1 MNDQSGGVGGLGALM
16 RLDPDDP
23 RIPEHRQSRLG
34 LQPDEDRRRPLW
46 LNGDPGVLRLPAIG
60 IVGTRRPSA
69 HGLAAARSIAA
80 ICVARGWLVVSG
92 MALGIDAA
100 AHEAALDA
108 GGATIGVLPSPAPG
122 GVRQGARRLAARVVE
137 RGALLSDRSPGT
149 PAAAW
154 SFVTRNTLLAA
165 LCDGLIVVEAPEG
178 SGALITAEAADGFG
192 LPLAF
197 VSAPFG
203 SVAAAGGAAWFARAS
218 ELSLHLIERRAPHL
232 LTDRATLQAWLS
244 VCAASVHADDRVSE
258 LSLQP
263 SGGVPPIGGLRGAI
277 LQRLESAGVAGLAE
291 GDLLDLSRG
300 AEAALPAALTLL
312 AVQGLI
318 EQRGGRWRG
327 SEGAV
332 LRSRA

>member
-1 MNDQSGGVGGLGALM
+1 
-16 RLDPDDP
+16 
-23 RIPEHRQSRLG
+23 
-34 LQPDEDRRRPLW
+34 
-46 LNGDPGVLRLPAIG
+46 
-60 IVGTRRPSA
+60 
-69 HGLAAARSIAA
+69 
-80 ICVARGWLVVSG
+80 
-92 MALGIDAA
+92 
-100 AHEAALDA
+100 
-108 GGATIGVLPSPAPG
+108 
-122 GVRQGARRLAARVVE
+122 
-137 RGALLSDRSPGT
+137 
-149 PAAAW
+149 
-154 SFVTRNTLLAA
+154 LAA

-244 VCAASVHADDRVSE
+244 VCAASVYADDRVSK

-312 AVQGLI
+312 AAQGLI

>member
-1 MNDQSGGVGGLGALM
+1 
-16 RLDPDDP
+16 
-23 RIPEHRQSRLG
+23 
-34 LQPDEDRRRPLW
+34 
-46 LNGDPGVLRLPAIG
+46 
-60 IVGTRRPSA
+60 
-69 HGLAAARSIAA
+69 
-80 ICVARGWLVVSG
+80 LVVSG
-92 MALGIDAA
+92 MALGIDVA

-122 GVRQGARRLAARVVE
+122 GVRQGARQLAARVVE

-178 SGALITAEAADGFG
+178 SGALITAEAADGLG

-197 VSAPFG
+197 VGAPFG
-203 SVAAAGGAAWFARAS
+203 SVTAAGGAAWFARAN
-218 ELSLHLIERRAPHL
+218 ELSLHLVERRAPHL

-244 VCAASVHADDRVSE
+244 VCAASVYADDRASE
-258 LSLQP
+258 LSLQR
-263 SGGVPPIGGLRGAI
+263 SGGAPPIGGLRGAI

-312 AVQGLI
+312 AAQGLV

>member
-1 MNDQSGGVGGLGALM
+1 MCLH
-16 RLDPDDP
+16 PDDL
-23 RIPEHRQSRLG
+23 RIPERRQTRLG

-46 LNGDPGVLRLPAIG
+46 LNGDSEVLRLPAIG

-69 HGLAAARSIAA
+69 HGLAAARSIASL
-80 ICVARGWLVVSG
+80 CVAHGWVVVSG

-122 GVRQGARRLAARVVE
+122 GVRQGARRLAARVVG

-178 SGALITAEAADGFG
+178 SGALITAEAAEGFA

-203 SVAAAGGAAWFARAS
+203 SVTSAGGAAWYARAS
-218 ELSLHLIERRAPHL
+218 ELSLHLIERQAPHL
-232 LTDRATLQAWLS
+232 LTDRATLQSWLN
-244 VCAASVHADDRVSE
+244 VCAASVYADDRVSE
-258 LSLQP
+258 PSLQTL
-263 SGGVPPIGGLRGAI
+263 SGALPLGGLRGAI
-277 LQRLESAGVAGLAE
+277 LRRLAEAGAAGLAE
-291 GDLLDLSRG
+291 GDLIDLSRG
-300 AEAALPAALTLL
+300 SEAALPAALTLL
-312 AVQGLI
+312 AAQGLI
-318 EQRGGRWRG
+318 EQRGGRWRA

>member
-1 MNDQSGGVGGLGALM
+1 
-16 RLDPDDP
+16 
-23 RIPEHRQSRLG
+23 
-34 LQPDEDRRRPLW
+34 
-46 LNGDPGVLRLPAIG
+46 
-60 IVGTRRPSA
+60 
-69 HGLAAARSIAA
+69 
-80 ICVARGWLVVSG
+80 
-92 MALGIDAA
+92 MALGIDVA
-100 AHEAALDA
+100 AHEGALDA
-108 GGATIGVLPSPAPG
+108 GGATIGVLPSPAPD

-137 RGALLSDRSPGT
+137 CGALLSDRPPGT

-203 SVAAAGGAAWFARAS
+203 SVTAAGGAAWFARAS

-244 VCAASVHADDRVSE
+244 VCAASVYADGEVGK
-258 LSLQP
+258 LSLQH

-312 AVQGLI
+312 AAQGLI

>member
-1 MNDQSGGVGGLGALM
+1 MSDASGGVGAQT
-16 RLDPDDP
+16 RLQPDDG
-23 RIPEHRQSRLG
+23 RIPERRQARLG
-34 LQPDEDRRRPLW
+34 LHPDEDRRRSLW
-46 LNGDPGVLRLPAIG
+46 LNGEAEALRLPAIG

-69 HGLAAARSIAA
+69 HGLAAARSIATF
-80 ICVARGWLVVSG
+80 CVAHGWVVVSG

-108 GGATIGVLPSPAPG
+108 GGVTIGVLPSPAPG

-137 RGALLSDRSPGT
+137 RGALLSDRPPGT
-149 PAAAW
+149 PAVAW
-154 SFVTRNTLLAA
+154 SFVTRNSLLAA

-312 AVQGLI
+312 AAQGLI